1 MAAAGKPRGEYAKS
15 AERREEILRAGM
27 EVFSSAGFRSGS
39 LRDVAE
45 RVGMSQAGLLHHFPS
60 KNELLEALLARRDEE
75 SVALMGGEMPL
86 GADFLR
92 AMVGVV
98 EHNVETPGLVA
109 LFATL
114 SAEATAPDHPVHQY
128 FVDRY
133 RFVVGSTRRAL
144 EVAAEH
150 GVLREGVDPDG
161 AARDFVALMDGL
173 QVQWLLEPDT
183 VDMVARVRDFAQSL
197 VTVELWPGHGERS
210 AA

>member
-1 MAAAGKPRGEYAKS
+1 
-15 AERREEILRAGM
+15 M

-133 RFVVGSTRRAL
+133 RLVVGSTRRAL

>member
-27 EVFSSAGFRSGS
+27 EVFSSAGFRNGS
-39 LRDVAE
+39 LRDVAD

-75 SVALMGGEMPL
+75 SIALIGGDMPL
-86 GADFLR
+86 GAEFLR
-92 AMVGVV
+92 AMVAVV
-98 EHNVETPGLVA
+98 EHNVGTPGLVA
-109 LFATL
+109 LFATV

-133 RFVVGSTRRAL
+133 RFVVGSARRAL
-144 EVAAEH
+144 EAAAAE
-150 GVLREGVDPDG
+150 GALREGVDPGG
-161 AARDFVALMDGL
+161 AAHDFVALMDGL
-173 QVQWLLEPDT
+173 QVQWLLEPNA

-197 VTVELWPGHGERS
+197 VTVDLWPVDSEQ